1 MTGKR
6 AMVDVLRK
14 LPAPLFRTADAAKL
28 ASDDNM
34 FLYRASRSGYLKR
47 ICNGVYWNLLFHPE
61 PPKVEQVA
69 CFARGPSYISG
80 EWALNYHGLLLQV
93 PRVCTAVT
101 LHPGTGKRNRIR
113 YEGYVIEYSRL
124 KETLYLPEEILV
136 LDGILM
142 ASAEKAL
149 LDAAYLRHK
158 IPFADE
164 LEKDLLDLGRLSR
177 LTPRY
182 PASVQRM
189 IRNFIERFEG
199 EDLESRSSRQNRLE

>member
-1 MTGKR
+1 M
-6 AMVDVLRK
+6 ADVLRE
-14 LPAPLFRTADAAKL
+14 LPVPLFRTADAVKL

-69 CFARGPSYISG
+69 CFARQPSYITC

-93 PRVCTAVT
+93 PQVCTAIT
-101 LHPGTGKRNRIR
+101 LHPGTGKRNRVR
-113 YEGYVIEYSRL
+113 YEGFVIEYSRL

-136 LDGILM
+136 QDGILM
-142 ASAEKAL
+142 ATAEKAL

-164 LEKDLLDLGRLSR
+164 MEKDLLDAGRLNR
-177 LTPRY
+177 LTLKFPV
-182 PASVQRM
+182 SVQRM
-189 IRNFIERFEG
+189 INRFI
-199 EDLESRSSRQNRLE
+199 SAI

>member
-6 AMVDVLRK
+6 TMVDVLRE
-14 LPAPLFRTADAAKL
+14 LPVPLFRTADAVKL

-69 CFARGPSYISG
+69 CFARQPSYITC

-93 PRVCTAVT
+93 PQVCTAIT

-113 YEGYVIEYSRL
+113 HEGYVIEYSRL

-136 LDGILM
+136 LDDFLM
-142 ASAEKAL
+142 ARAEKAL
-149 LDAAYLRHK
+149 LDAAYLRHE

-164 LEKDLLDLGRLSR
+164 LEKDRLTR
-177 LTPRY
+177 LTPKY
-182 PASVQRM
+182 PASVQRV
-189 IRNFIERFEG
+189 IRNFIEEFEG
-199 EDLESRSSRQNRLE
+199 ENLEGRSTLFP